1 MNFHKYDFEFI
12 YPGFYFVK
20 FDINLNFT
28 NVIVVIHYI
37 DITIFWH
44 GIRQKWSPYKNRNE
58 HV

>member
-37 DITIFWH
+37 VITIS
-44 GIRQKWSPYKNRNE
+44 GVIYTKTIRYKKQE
-58 HV
+58 